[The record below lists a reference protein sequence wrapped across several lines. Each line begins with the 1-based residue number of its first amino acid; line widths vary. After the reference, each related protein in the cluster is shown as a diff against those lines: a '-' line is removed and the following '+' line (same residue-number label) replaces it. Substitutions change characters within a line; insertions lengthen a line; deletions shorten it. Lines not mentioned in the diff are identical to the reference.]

1 MSMLSRG
8 SLRLVKLAMPVGVS
22 GTLYFMS
29 GTVIAASEAKER
41 SDSSVMIDEAK
52 CLAALPLHNT
62 TLSSEVCKNTGWLC
76 GAWNI
81 ITEEISRALYCMV
94 SGDDTVPYHVFVTF
108 QEKKLYTQAK
118 TEEIFKTIEP
128 GINTSMRTARETYE
142 FLTSPPPEFYPG
154 VGVVGFS
161 GILGLYLAKG
171 CRVKVLFFP
180 AGLMA
185 LSSSLLYPQHASSL
199 AKVVKDQ
206 LFTWSSQGHMVWK
219 ELWRAK

>member
-41 SDSSVMIDEAK
+41 SDSSVMIDE
-52 CLAALPLHNT
+52 LSLYT
-62 TLSSEVCKNTGWLC
+62 TPHSQVKYVKTQVGCVERGISSLRRSAEP
-76 GAWNI
+76 
-81 ITEEISRALYCMV
+81 Y
-94 SGDDTVPYHVFVTF
+94 TVWC